1 MKHFRIEPTYK
12 KSVIELSTF
21 RRPLEELTGN
31 DEDKGKFAYLRKELG
46 WRWGSFMISVP
57 DTEEEIKEFLEE
69 RGSYESVAEYLADY
83 HGEEDIIIESTTLQ
97 EYLLPSEDDDFV
109 DLTEDY
115 DAEMLDCWDGCWED
129 WDITTNGPKL
139 EDVDEMIEEIE
150 EAYSEE
156 YEEGVE
162 ALGWQFID
170 NFFEIHCNV
179 TVTPCNEHGE
189 VEEQEEVEAT
199 A

>member
-83 HGEEDIIIESTTLQ
+83 YGDEDIIVESTTLQ

-129 WDITTNGPKL
+129 WDIITNGPKL
-139 EDVDEMIEEIE
+139 ADVDEMIEEIE

>member
-1 MKHFRIEPTYK
+1 MKHFRIEPKYK
-12 KSVIELSTF
+12 KSVIELATF

-31 DEDKGKFAYLRKELG
+31 DEDKGMFAFLRKELG

-57 DTEEEIKEFLEE
+57 ETEEEIKEFLEE
-69 RGSYESVAEYLADY
+69 RGNYDSVAEYLADY
-83 HGEEDIIIESTTLQ
+83 WGEEDIIVESTTLQ

-115 DAEMLDCWDGCWED
+115 DAEMIDCWDGCWEH
-129 WDITTNGPKL
+129 WDITTHGPKL
-139 EDVDEMIEEIE
+139 ADVDEMIEEIE

-179 TVTPCNEHGE
+179 KVTPCDEHGN
-189 VEEQEEVEAT
+189 VEEEEEVEAT

>member
-21 RRPLEELTGN
+21 RRPLEEITGN

-57 DTEEEIKEFLEE
+57 DTEEEIAEFLEE

-83 HGEEDIIIESTTLQ
+83 HGEEDIIVESTTLQ
-97 EYLLPSEDDDFV
+97 EYLLPSEDDEFV

-129 WDITTNGPKL
+129 WDIVTNGPKL

-162 ALGWQFID
+162 ALGWQFLD
-170 NFFEIHCNV
+170 NFYEIHCNV
-179 TVTPCNEHGE
+179 TVTPCDEYGE

>member
-21 RRPLEELTGN
+21 RRPLEEITGN

-57 DTEEEIKEFLEE
+57 DTEEEIAEFLEE

-83 HGEEDIIIESTTLQ
+83 HGEEDIIVESTTLQ
-97 EYLLPSEDDDFV
+97 EYLLPSEDDEFV

-129 WDITTNGPKL
+129 WGITTNGPEL
-139 EDVDEMIEEIE
+139 EDTDDMIEEIE

-162 ALGWQFID
+162 ALGWQFLD
-170 NFFEIHCNV
+170 NFYEIHCNV
-179 TVTPCNEHGE
+179 TVTPCDEYGE

>member
-83 HGEEDIIIESTTLQ
+83 HGEEDIIVESTTLQ
-97 EYLLPSEDDDFV
+97 EYLLPSEDDEFV

-139 EDVDEMIEEIE
+139 ADVDEMIEEIE
-150 EAYSEE
+150 EAYSED

-179 TVTPCNEHGE
+179 TVTPCNEYGE
-189 VEEQEEVEAT
+189 VEETEEAEAE